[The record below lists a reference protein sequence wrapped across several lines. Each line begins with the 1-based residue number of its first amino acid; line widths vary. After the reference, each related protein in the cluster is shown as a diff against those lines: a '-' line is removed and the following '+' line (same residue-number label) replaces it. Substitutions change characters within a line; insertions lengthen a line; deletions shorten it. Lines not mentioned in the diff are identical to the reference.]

1 MYRTG
6 SSVGEKRQRMQVLL
20 DEFINYLNVE
30 RGLSPHTL
38 DAYRSDLA
46 RFITFLNKRGVKS
59 LDDATRKTI
68 GAYLMAEKARGISAT
83 SLSRNLAAI
92 KVFFRFLASNRFVR
106 SDITDVIESPKI
118 WKHLPEVLSVDEVEQ
133 LLRIPRPATHYGR
146 RDRAL
151 IELMYATGVRVSEA
165 AGLKVADVNL
175 DVGYIRCMGKGSK
188 ERIVPLGRVARKAVD
203 SYLKLTRPHF
213 LRLRDSDVL
222 LLTRQGKPFTRQGL
236 WKIVKGYAKRAKIR
250 KRITPHTLRHS
261 FATHLLSRGA
271 DLRIVQEMLG
281 HADISTTQTYTHVDR
296 DRLKS
301 IHKRFHPRG

>member
-1 MYRTG
+1 
-6 SSVGEKRQRMQVLL
+6 MQVLL

-38 DAYRSDLA
+38 DAYKSDIA
-46 RFITFLNKRGVKS
+46 RFIKFLNARGVKS
-59 LDDATRKTI
+59 LDDATRDII
-68 GAYLMAEKARGISAT
+68 GAYLMAEKSRGISST

-106 SDITDVIESPKI
+106 ADITDVIESPKI
-118 WKHLPEVLSVDEVEQ
+118 WKHLPEVLSIDEVEQ
-133 LLRIPRPATHYGR
+133 LLNSPRPTTHYGR

-165 AGLKVADVNL
+165 AGLKVGDVNL
-175 DVGYIRCMGKGSK
+175 EVGYIRCMGKGSK
-188 ERIVPLGRVARKAVD
+188 ERIVPLGRVARKALD

-213 LRLRDSDVL
+213 LRLRTSETL
-222 LLTRQGKPFTRQGL
+222 LLTRHGKPFTRQGL
-236 WKIVKGYAKRAKIR
+236 WKIIKSYAKRAKIR

-261 FATHLLSRGA
+261 FATLLLSGGA

-281 HADISTTQTYTHVDR
+281 HADISTTQTYTHVDK

-301 IHKRFHPRG
+301 IHKKFHPRG

>member
-1 MYRTG
+1 
-6 SSVGEKRQRMQVLL
+6 MQVLL

-38 DAYRSDLA
+38 DAYKSDIA
-46 RFITFLNKRGVKS
+46 RFIKFLNARGVKS
-59 LDDATRKTI
+59 LDDATRDII
-68 GAYLMAEKARGISAT
+68 GAYLMAEKSRGISST

-92 KVFFRFLASNRFVR
+92 KVFFRFLASNRFVHA
-106 SDITDVIESPKI
+106 DITDVIESPKI
-118 WKHLPEVLSVDEVEQ
+118 WMHLPEVLSIDEVEQ
-133 LLRIPRPATHYGR
+133 LLNSPRPTTHYGR

-165 AGLKVADVNL
+165 AGLKVGDVNL
-175 DVGYIRCMGKGSK
+175 EVGYIRCMGKGSK
-188 ERIVPLGRVARKAVD
+188 ERIVPLGRVARKALD

-213 LRLRDSDVL
+213 LRLRTSETL
-222 LLTRQGKPFTRQGL
+222 LLTRHGKPFTRQGL
-236 WKIVKGYAKRAKIR
+236 WKIIKSYAKRAKIR

-261 FATHLLSRGA
+261 FATHLLSGGA

-281 HADISTTQTYTHVDR
+281 HADISTTQTYTHVDK

-301 IHKRFHPRG
+301 IHKKFHPRG

>member
-1 MYRTG
+1 
-6 SSVGEKRQRMQVLL
+6 MQVLL
-20 DEFINYLNVE
+20 DEFMNYLNVE

-38 DAYRSDLA
+38 DAYRRDLA
-46 RFITFLNKRGVKS
+46 RFIKFLNARGVKS
-59 LDDATRKTI
+59 LDDATRDAI
-68 GAYLMAEKARGISAT
+68 GAYFMAEKSRGISST

-118 WKHLPEVLSVDEVEQ
+118 WKHLPEVMSIAEVEQ
-133 LLRIPRPATHYGR
+133 LLNSPRPATHYGR

-151 IELMYATGVRVSEA
+151 LELMYATGVRVSEA
-165 AGLKVADVNL
+165 ANLKVADVNL
-175 DVGYIRCMGKGSK
+175 EVGYIRCMGKGSK
-188 ERIVPLGRVARKAVD
+188 ERIIPLGRMARKALD

-213 LRLRDSDVL
+213 LRLRASEAL

-236 WKIVKGYAKRAKIR
+236 WKIIKGYAKRAKLQ

-261 FATHLLSRGA
+261 FATHLLSGGA
-271 DLRIVQEMLG
+271 DLRVIQEMLG
-281 HADISTTQTYTHVDR
+281 HADISTTQTYTHVDK

-301 IHKRFHPRG
+301 IHKKFHPRG

>member
-1 MYRTG
+1 
-6 SSVGEKRQRMQVLL
+6 MQVLL
-20 DEFINYLNVE
+20 EEFINYLNVE
-30 RGLSPHTL
+30 RGLSLHTL
-38 DAYRSDLA
+38 DAYKSDLA
-46 RFITFLNKRGVKS
+46 RFIAFLNKRGVKS
-59 LDDATRKTI
+59 LDDATRETI
-68 GAYLMAEKARGISAT
+68 GAYLMVEKARGMSPT

-106 SDITDVIESPKI
+106 TDITDVIESPKI
-118 WKHLPEVLSVDEVEQ
+118 WKHLPEVLSIDEVEK
-133 LLRIPRPATHYGR
+133 LLDSPRPTTHYGR

-175 DVGYIRCMGKGSK
+175 EVGYIRCMGKGSK
-188 ERIVPLGRVARKAVD
+188 ERIVPLGRVARKALD

-213 LRLRDSDVL
+213 LRLRTSEAL

-236 WKIVKGYAKRAKIR
+236 WKIIKGYAKHAKIQ

-261 FATHLLSRGA
+261 FATHLLSGGA

-301 IHKRFHPRG
+301 IHKQFHPRG

>member
-1 MYRTG
+1 
-6 SSVGEKRQRMQVLL
+6 MQVLL

-38 DAYRSDLA
+38 DAYKSDIA
-46 RFITFLNKRGVKS
+46 RFIKFLNARGVKS
-59 LDDATRKTI
+59 LDDATRDII
-68 GAYLMAEKARGISAT
+68 GAYLMAEKSRGISST

-106 SDITDVIESPKI
+106 ADITDVIESPKI
-118 WKHLPEVLSVDEVEQ
+118 WKHLPEVLSIDEVEQ
-133 LLRIPRPATHYGR
+133 LLNSPRPTTHYGR

-165 AGLKVADVNL
+165 AGLKVGDVNL
-175 DVGYIRCMGKGSK
+175 EVGYIRCMGKGSK
-188 ERIVPLGRVARKAVD
+188 ERIVPLGRVARKALD

-213 LRLRDSDVL
+213 LRLRTSETL
-222 LLTRQGKPFTRQGL
+222 LLTRHGKPFTRQGL
-236 WKIVKGYAKRAKIR
+236 WKIIKSYAKRAKIR

-261 FATHLLSRGA
+261 FATHLLSGGA

-281 HADISTTQTYTHVDR
+281 HADISTTQTYTHVDK

-301 IHKRFHPRG
+301 IHKKFHPRG